1 MSTTADVFK
10 AAIQNTEVSDTEKFE
25 MLLQLIAQSNPKQ
38 KRVVDDVVGQNAFQW
53 LVDAVDGGLN
63 PYNNKKFY
71 QNVASLLQ
79 SLNESG
85 HVEMAAERSGKPG
98 DNYGAIHLSLD
109 IDVHRYKEENVSL
122 TVWIKKT
129 DVDTLEFD
137 IDINYVDENFDDNL
151 KGSVTIELSNA
162 DLNSSY
168 NYLHYTFDM
177 YLLSETESNFIKILL
192 ETFKEFCEKVDNMCS
207 TNPDIKPTVEDD
219 ISFEELQDADEVAFI
234 DNYLKSNVDNLRQK
248 KCDFVVNVAK
258 MLMLQTLPVSVKSQI
273 MPALTA
279 QSFQD
284 RTLL

>member
-1 MSTTADVFK
+1 MHSQIINIKKIVNSLTP
-10 AAIQNTEVSDTEKFE
+10 QES
-25 MLLQLIAQSNPKQ
+25 L
-38 KRVVDDVVGQNAFQW
+38 QW

-71 QNVASLLQ
+71 QNVALLLQ

-85 HVEMAAERSGKPG
+85 YNKIGAARSGIPGNGIPG
-98 DNYGAIHLSLD
+98 DNYGAIHLSLEMD
-109 IDVHRYKEENVSL
+109 ARRYDKENVSL
-122 TVWIKKT
+122 SVWIKKT
-129 DVDTLEFD
+129 DGDILEFD
-137 IDINYVDENFDDNL
+137 IAIKYVDENFDTNL
-151 KGSVTIELSNA
+151 RGSVSIELSNA

-168 NYLHYTFDM
+168 NQLFTVFDLYLI
-177 YLLSETESNFIKILL
+177 ETRSNFKKIVL

-234 DNYLKSNVDNLRQK
+234 DKYLKSNVDNLRQK

-258 MLMLQTLPVSVKSQI
+258 MLTLLNKPIAIKHQI

-284 RTLL
+284 RTLF